1 MPRTIPAKASEV
13 ANRPHRGATRAGL
26 NFLFRASKHMRTVF
40 IFIAITAYHAIIIR
54 NVVNIIV
61 DDNAKKRIETTAMA
75 SDKCLSRS
83 TS

>member
-1 MPRTIPAKASEV
+1 
-13 ANRPHRGATRAGL
+13 
-26 NFLFRASKHMRTVF
+26 MRTVF

-54 NVVNIIV
+54 NIVNITV
-61 DDNAKKRIETTAMA
+61 DDNAKKRIDTTAMA